1 MPTRKKIPLI
11 ASDAN
16 LNVTGDVEIAGSGSA
31 VITFPSATST
41 LATLTGTETLTNKT
55 LTSPKINEDLAL
67 TSTATELNL
76 LTGITTLSG
85 SNTGDQTSIVGIT
98 GTKSQFDTAVTDGN
112 IMYDGDAV
120 TNLNA
125 SQTDVLVGR
134 DTAGAGALEELSPA
148 TVRTLLNVED
158 GATADQSDAEIE
170 TAINNQ
176 LTGTV
181 VGTSDTQTLTN
192 KTIDADNN
200 TVSNLAHGAEV
211 DNPTSGVHGAT
222 GSIVGTTDAQTL
234 TNKTLTAPA
243 ISNPTG
249 LDILDISNP
258 YKARAYRSGSQTIGN
273 ESITKIQFNAET
285 YDVNGDFDSTTNYRF
300 VAPVDGYYQVN
311 AAAAIQALGDGKL
324 FYVYI
329 RKNDTVHSQVL
340 TSAGVSMTK
349 SAFLSDVIYLEA
361 TQYVELFC
369 YHNHGSDRSIDGDP
383 ASTYMSVHLLSI

>member
-1 MPTRKKIPLI
+1 
-11 ASDAN
+11 
-16 LNVTGDVEIAGSGSA
+16 
-31 VITFPSATST
+31 

-222 GSIVGTTDAQTL
+222 GSIVGTTDTQTL
-234 TNKTLTAPA
+234 TNKTISTGSTIDSNVNVDAVLEAVYPVGSIYISVGSTSPADLFGGTWSVFGAGKCLVGIDSADTDFDTAEETGGAKTKTLSTSEMP
-243 ISNPTG
+243 SHYHSVNPPSTSTNTDAHTHGVYIAGSRAQTG
-249 LDILDISNP
+249 PHESVPVGSGSTVATTSDSHSHSVDIGAFNSDSAGSGNAFSIMNP
-258 YKARAYRSGSQTIGN
+258 YI
-273 ESITKIQFNAET
+273 
-285 YDVNGDFDSTTNYRF
+285 V
-300 VAPVDGYYQVN
+300 
-311 AAAAIQALGDGKL
+311 
-324 FYVYI
+324 VYMWK
-329 RKNDTVHSQVL
+329 RT
-340 TSAGVSMTK
+340 A
-349 SAFLSDVIYLEA
+349 
-361 TQYVELFC
+361 
-369 YHNHGSDRSIDGDP
+369 
-383 ASTYMSVHLLSI
+383 